1 MLTTQEIRQL
11 TDKDLQNEVAIFS
24 RKLLEIDME
33 LRGNQSAEIHKK
45 HQFRKYIARLK
56 TIEREHQLTTTKAGE
71 AEQSEATPTESNEA
85 SGEATTKEEKNAK
98 SK

>member
-11 TDKDLQNEVAIFS
+11 TDKDLQNEVAVFS

-56 TIEREHQLTTTKAGE
+56 TIEREHQLATAKQSEQAAAPAKAN
-71 AEQSEATPTESNEA
+71 AEQSEEQ
-85 SGEATTKEEKNAK
+85 TKEEENAK